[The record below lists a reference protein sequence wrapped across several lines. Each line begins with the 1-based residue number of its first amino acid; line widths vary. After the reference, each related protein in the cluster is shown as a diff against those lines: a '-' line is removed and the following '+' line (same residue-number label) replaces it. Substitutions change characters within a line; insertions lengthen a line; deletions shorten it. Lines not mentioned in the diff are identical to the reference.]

1 MFTIDFGQMVA
12 MVMFLVLFDKAGNLY
27 WINAYQRMLRTTP
40 ATVAGSTI
48 FSVPLFCLWRG
59 R

>member
-1 MFTIDFGQMVA
+1 MVA
-12 MVMFLVLFDKAGNLY
+12 MVMFLVLFDKAGKLY